1 MSILQEYEKIRKSL
15 RPGEFEAIERYLDLH
30 PELFL
35 SDIYYKQE
43 QYKKFDEW
51 WTAEQELYN
60 KYLEGGYENA

>member
-35 SDIYYKQE
+35 SDIYYKRE
-43 QYKKFDEW
+43 EYEKFDAW
-51 WTAEQELYN
+51 WT
-60 KYLEGGYENA
+60 GGDAK